1 MGERHVYV
9 VSQYYNQNGFLVGF
23 ARTTFNQVQAPENY
37 SRQTV
42 DAIYDSVNMKT
53 DIAETPNIIF
63 VMNESLYDVSV
74 LDGVKL
80 NRDPLAELRKLQEK
94 YTYGTFVSPS
104 YGGGTC
110 NVEFE
115 VLTGCPMDEVGLST
129 LPYSE
134 MLHHEI
140 DSLAS
145 LMNENGYY
153 SVAVHPNT
161 GTYFNRRNVYRYMGF
176 QEVFFTEEMGELP
189 TEGQYAGDQ
198 ELYERVI
205 DLYEEKGDKPF
216 LHMSSR
222 CRIMADMNI
231 SMMKAVLRCQ
241 REAAAEMSVRCKHIV
256 IWLIPLSK
264 HSNI

>member
-1 MGERHVYV
+1 M
-9 VSQYYNQNGFLVGF
+9 
-23 ARTTFNQVQAPENY
+23 
-37 SRQTV
+37 
-42 DAIYDSVNMKT
+42 
-53 DIAETPNIIF
+53 
-63 VMNESLYDVSV
+63 

-140 DSLAS
+140 DSLVS

-161 GTYFNRRNVYRYMGF
+161 
-176 QEVFFTEEMGELP
+176 EEMY
-189 TEGQYAGDQ
+189 T
-198 ELYERVI
+198 
-205 DLYEEKGDKPF
+205 
-216 LHMSSR
+216 
-222 CRIMADMNI
+222 
-231 SMMKAVLRCQ
+231 
-241 REAAAEMSVRCKHIV
+241 V
-256 IWLIPLSK
+256 IWDFRKYSLRRKWENFRLRASMQETR
-264 HSNI
+264 NYMNG